1 MKGKIWVILAIAGVL
16 IVQTF
21 VVVRTVKENRR
32 LSDNFNA
39 VMSGIQYGY
48 TLDSLQTVRTERILL
63 EASEIKRAFPEITRN
78 INQLDI
84 KMKQLERYSAVSSTA
99 NYEMANK
106 LRDTIHIKETVVR
119 ERIVRDTLKM
129 QYIRYSDKWIDFQQ
143 AIVADSAYTSVKTRD
158 SIAIVQSWERSN
170 KFLFLKWGRKRHIQT
185 VTNAN
190 PNAKITYSVF
200 VEKRKSKIIIQK
212 SKIA

>member
-32 LSDNFNA
+32 LSDNFDA

-143 AIVADSAYTSVKTRD
+143 AIVADSAYTSAQTRD

-200 VEKRKSKIIIQK
+200 VEKR
-212 SKIA
+212 

>member
-1 MKGKIWVILAIAGVL
+1 MKIKIWLILVVVTVFVLQMLAIIRVY
-16 IVQTF
+16 
-21 VVVRTVKENRR
+21 RENTR
-32 LSDNFNA
+32 LSDNMAA
-39 VMSGIQYGY
+39 VMSGMQYRY
-48 TLDSLQTVRTERILL
+48 THDSLQTVRTERILL
-63 EASEIKRAFPEITRN
+63 EASEIKRLFPEITRS

-84 KMKQLERYSAVSSTA
+84 KMKQLEQYSTVSSTA
-99 NYEMANK
+99 NYEMANR
-106 LRDTIHIKETVVR
+106 LRDTVIIR
-119 ERIVRDTLKM
+119 DRIIRDTLKM

-143 AIVADSAYTSVKTRD
+143 TIVADSAYTSVKTRD

-200 VEKRKSKIIIQK
+200 VEKR
-212 SKIA
+212 

>member
-1 MKGKIWVILAIAGVL
+1 MKGKILTILAIAGVL

-32 LSDNFNA
+32 LSDNFDA

-63 EASEIKRAFPEITRN
+63 EASEMKRAFPEIAKS

-84 KMKQLERYSAVSSTA
+84 KMKQLERYGAVSSTA
-99 NYEMANK
+99 NYEMANR
-106 LRDTIHIKETVVR
+106 LRDTVIIR
-119 ERIVRDTLKM
+119 DRIIRDTLKM

-143 AIVADSAYTSVKTRD
+143 AIVADSAYTSVQTRD

-200 VEKRKSKIIIQK
+200 VEKR
-212 SKIA
+212 

>member
-143 AIVADSAYTSVKTRD
+143 AIVADSAYTAIQTRD
-158 SIAIVQSWERSN
+158 SIAIVQSWERPR
-170 KFLFLKWGRKRHIQT
+170 KLWFIRYGRKRHIQT

-190 PNAKITYSVF
+190 PNAKITYTVF
-200 VEKRKSKIIIQK
+200 VEKR
-212 SKIA
+212 